1 MIYYAALIVAAA
13 SAVAGF
19 ATSKTIRRQRSLVLN
34 GLKYQITRY
43 GNDTI
48 EVARED
54 GLRFT
59 FDQKDGPPVLK
70 VGTRAQLEDALARVR
85 TALAEEVPRGGR
97 A

>member
-1 MIYYAALIVAAA
+1 MVYQVAIIVAVA

-59 FDQKDGPPVLK
+59 FDTKDGPPVLK
-70 VGTRAQLEDALARVR
+70 VGTRAQLDDALIQVR
-85 TALAEEVPRGGR
+85 GALAEEAQRGGR
-97 A
+97 S

>member
-1 MIYYAALIVAAA
+1 MYQVAIIIAVA
-13 SAVAGF
+13 SAVAGL

-34 GLKYQITRY
+34 GLKYQITRF

-59 FDQKDGPPVLK
+59 FDTKDGPPVLK
-70 VGTRAQLEDALARVR
+70 VGTRAQLEDALTQVR
-85 TALAEEVPRGGR
+85 GVLAEDAQRGGTP
-97 A
+97 

>member
-1 MIYYAALIVAAA
+1 MIYQAALIVAVA
-13 SAVAGF
+13 SAVAGI
-19 ATSKTIRRQRSLVLN
+19 ATRKTIRRQRSLVLN

-43 GNDTI
+43 GNDTL

-70 VGTRAQLEDALARVR
+70 VGTRAQLEDALTQVR
-85 TALAEEVPRGGR
+85 GALVEEASRGGR
-97 A
+97 S